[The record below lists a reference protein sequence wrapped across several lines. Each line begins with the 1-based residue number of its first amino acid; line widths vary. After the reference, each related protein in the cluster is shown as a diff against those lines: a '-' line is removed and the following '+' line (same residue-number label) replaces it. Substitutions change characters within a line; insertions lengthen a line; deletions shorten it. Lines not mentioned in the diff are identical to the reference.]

1 MVVVPGN
8 EDESEEPGYAQAG
21 GQKDEGGE
29 PTPGSDEDSFG
40 SKADSG
46 GFGTGQGE
54 QGDIGSSGTGGTPG
68 RGADGNRRPGPTKG
82 ERQQRRSP
90 SPTYV
95 NAKARRSRG
104 GEDSRRKQ
112 PHLPI
117 DSEAKAAGLTKGA
130 PHGR

>member
-46 GFGTGQGE
+46 GFGTGPGE
-54 QGDIGSSGTGGTPG
+54 QGGIGSGGAGGTPG
-68 RGADGNRRPGPTKG
+68 GGADGNRRPGPTRG
-82 ERQQRRSP
+82 ARP
-90 SPTYV
+90 P
-95 NAKARRSRG
+95 RRSRVG
-104 GEDSRRKQ
+104 GSVMAQRTTEC
-112 PHLPI
+112 
-117 DSEAKAAGLTKGA
+117 G
-130 PHGR
+130 GR